1 MEPDPPSTIALT
13 VGVPAWRRH
22 LADPERI
29 CREALLATLAYMPD
43 APWLVRAEVSV
54 LLADDATVRRLN
66 ADYRGRN
73 RPTNVLSFPMFE
85 DARACAARPSPA
97 EAVPLGDI
105 VLAFETVRD
114 EAQTEA
120 KPFPHHVSH
129 LLIHGCL
136 HLLGYDHRSATDAA
150 VMEGL
155 ERDVLA
161 QLGIP
166 DPYAG
171 DAAQPVADAAGA
183 LSPEKQ

>member
-1 MEPDPPSTIALT
+1 MEPDPPSTIALA
-13 VGVPAWRRH
+13 VGAPAWRRH
-22 LADPERI
+22 LADPERT
-29 CREALLATLAYMPD
+29 CREALLATLARMPD
-43 APWLVRAEVSV
+43 VPWLARAEVSV

-66 ADYRGRN
+66 ADYRGKD
-73 RPTNVLSFPMFE
+73 RPTNVLSFPMCQ
-85 DARACAARPSPA
+85 DIRARAAGPSSAAA
-97 EAVPLGDI
+97 IPLGDI

-114 EAQTEA
+114 EAQAEA
-120 KPFPHHVSH
+120 KPFQHHVSH

-136 HLLGYDHRSATDAA
+136 HLLGYDHRSPTDAG

-166 DPYAG
+166 DPYTG
-171 DAAQPVADAAGA
+171 DATLPAADAAGA

>member
-1 MEPDPPSTIALT
+1 MDPDPPSTIALT
-13 VGVPAWRRH
+13 VGDPAWRRH

-29 CREALLATLAYMPD
+29 CRDALRATLVRVPD
-43 APWLVRAEVSV
+43 TARLTRAEVSV

-66 ADYRGRN
+66 AGYRGRD

-85 DARACAARPSPA
+85 DVRARAPGPSPA
-97 EAVPLGDI
+97 GTVPLGDI

-114 EAQTEA
+114 EARAEA

-136 HLLGYDHRSATDAA
+136 HLLGYDHQNAADAA
-150 VMEGL
+150 LMEEL
-155 ERDVLA
+155 EREALA

-171 DAAQPVADAAGA
+171 DATQPADGAGGS
-183 LSPEKQ
+183 SPEKQR